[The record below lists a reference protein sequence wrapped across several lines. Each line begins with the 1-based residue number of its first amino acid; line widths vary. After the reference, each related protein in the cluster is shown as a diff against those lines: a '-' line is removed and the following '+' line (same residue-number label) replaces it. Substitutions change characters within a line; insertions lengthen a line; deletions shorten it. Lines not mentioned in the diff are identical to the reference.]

1 MDLANRF
8 VVILLA
14 LLVVFAAAL
23 VVLLAWAAGP
33 ESVDRLGDFVQ
44 YLDEHAED
52 AGSKVILS
60 MGGLVVALLALIVV
74 FVELAP
80 PEAATV
86 PVRDVQA
93 GNAVLSTEAVA
104 RRVQEQVARVPH
116 VTQSTATV
124 AARGKGV
131 EVSLELQ
138 VDPDTN
144 LTDTSEAACQAV
156 LEVVTSQLGV
166 ELAKLPQ
173 VKLHFAEARLAPE
186 ASPPSAGVGANPPF
200 AEGESPGPQAG

>member
-14 LLVVFAAAL
+14 LLVVFAVA
-23 VVLLAWAAGP
+23 VVLLLAWAAGP
-33 ESVDRLGDFVQ
+33 DSVARLGDFVQ
-44 YLDEHAED
+44 YLNDHVED
-52 AGSKVILS
+52 DGSRVVLS
-60 MGGLVVALLALIVV
+60 LGGLVVALLALIVV

-80 PEAATV
+80 PQASTV

-104 RRVQEQVARVPH
+104 RRVQEEVARVPH
-116 VTQSTATV
+116 VTQSKATV
-124 AARGKGV
+124 AGRGKGV

-144 LTDTSEAACQAV
+144 LTTTSEAACQVV
-156 LEVVTSQLGV
+156 LEVVTNQLGV
-166 ELAKLPQ
+166 ELAKLPR
-173 VKLHFAEARLAPE
+173 VKLHFAESRLSPE
-186 ASPPSAGVGANPPF
+186 ASPPSAGAGASPPQT
-200 AEGESPGPQAG
+200 G